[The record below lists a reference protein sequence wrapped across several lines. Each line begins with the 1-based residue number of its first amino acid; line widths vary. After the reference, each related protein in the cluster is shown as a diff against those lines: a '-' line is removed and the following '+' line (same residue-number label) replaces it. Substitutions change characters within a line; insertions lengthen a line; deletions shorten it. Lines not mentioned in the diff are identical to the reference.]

1 MIKTPKK
8 TVGVVMPLELYEWLS
23 MLAEDSGRTVPGYIR
38 QILKAYLWHLE
49 NRPESLKDWPPAQEF
64 YKRRGGVELV
74 NKI

>member
-23 MLAEDSGRTVPGYIR
+23 MLAEDTGRTVPGYIR

>member
-23 MLAEDSGRTVPGYIR
+23 MLAEDTGRTVPGYIR

-49 NRPESLKDWPPAQEF
+49 NRPESLEDWPPAQEF
-64 YKRRGGVELV
+64 YKRRGGVESA